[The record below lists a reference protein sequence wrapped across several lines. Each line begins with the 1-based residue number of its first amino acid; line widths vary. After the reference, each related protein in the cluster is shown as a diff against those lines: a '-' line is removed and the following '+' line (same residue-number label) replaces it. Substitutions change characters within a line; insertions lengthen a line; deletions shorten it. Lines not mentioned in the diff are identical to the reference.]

1 MPGKKSMEINDL
13 TYSINAA
20 VFEVNRELGPG
31 FLEKVYE
38 NALLLELASKGLKAR
53 SQVLIKVKYK
63 ETEVGEYYADI
74 VVEDQV
80 IIEVKA
86 IESLQKVHEAQLLNY
101 LKATSYKVG
110 LLVNFTY
117 PKAHIKRF
125 VL

>member
-1 MPGKKSMEINDL
+1 MGTDDL

-38 NALLLELASKGLKAR
+38 NALLLELSKKGLKAK
-53 SQVLIKVKYK
+53 SQVPIKIKYK
-63 ETEVGEYYADI
+63 GTEVGDYYADI
-74 VVEDQV
+74 FVEDQV
-80 IIEVKA
+80 IVEVKA
-86 IESLQKVHEAQLLNY
+86 VESLQEVHEAQLLNY
-101 LKATSYKVG
+101 LKATGCKVG

-117 PKAHIKRF
+117 PKAQIKSF